1 MIFRQTLS
9 FFNLGMQKRLLYAPY
24 HITHTCKR
32 VWKCTAMR
40 EEICMFYDSQTSFIL
55 NFRMSCLVRR
65 GVSIYFMLL
74 FIYKSSFRGNNCSPW
89 IFSDFF
95 SAHAPLEPQK
105 SNSVITVVFACASIR
120 VCQSVC
126 VCVCAT
132 CASCRQVLGPLSP
145 SGSFQLS
152 LLKTLHSQEP
162 LKILRS
168 FHVAHIRR
176 DPFSA
181 HVCVC
186 VSPDVSVVSSPACK
200 ITEIPC
206 SCLRPFLAGVSEVS
220 TIWFCK
226 CCTTLLL
233 RFLLRLLAIYFLF
246 SCFFFWFFVGSPSC
260 C

>member
-1 MIFRQTLS
+1 
-9 FFNLGMQKRLLYAPY
+9 MQ
-24 HITHTCKR
+24 
-32 VWKCTAMR
+32 
-40 EEICMFYDSQTSFIL
+40 SL
-55 NFRMSCLVRR
+55 NFQR
-65 GVSIYFMLL
+65 
-74 FIYKSSFRGNNCSPW
+74 
-89 IFSDFF
+89 FF
-95 SAHAPLEPQK
+95 
-105 SNSVITVVFACASIR
+105 FGACALGTAEKQLCDYRCIR
-120 VCQSVC
+120 LCVHSCVSVS

-200 ITEIPC
+200 ISEIPC

-220 TIWFCK
+220 TI
-226 CCTTLLL
+226 
-233 RFLLRLLAIYFLF
+233 
-246 SCFFFWFFVGSPSC
+246 
-260 C
+260 

>member
-55 NFRMSCLVRR
+55 NFRMPCLVRR
-65 GVSIYFMLL
+65 EFLYISCYFL
-74 FIYKSSFRGNNCSPW
+74 FINRVLEEIIAVPE
-89 IFSDFF
+89 F
-95 SAHAPLEPQK
+95 SAIFFRRMRPWNRRKATLWLPLYSLVRP
-105 SNSVITVVFACASIR
+105 F
-120 VCQSVC
+120 VCVSQC

-200 ITEIPC
+200 ISEIPC

-233 RFLLRLLAIYFLF
+233 RFLLRLRAIYFLF